1 MSDIVVPG
9 FKSSE
14 LIAELNK
21 AFEGYSDEER
31 AKLIKQVR
39 KSCLFYYALIR
50 HADKENMGY
59 RLTVSSNSSS
69 RRMARLRPSLSMSR
83 RRVAFSVAPASR
95 LTPSSLWLITT
106 LSLWPK
112 ASSTVSFGKRKA
124 CVKRRVI
131 LIQHNACHS

>member
-50 HADKENMGY
+50 NADKENMGY
-59 RLTVSSNSSS
+59 RSTVSSNSSS
-69 RRMARLRPSLSMSR
+69 RRMARLRPSLSMLR
-83 RRVAFSVAPASR
+83 RRAVFSVAPVSR
-95 LTPSSLWLITT
+95 LMLSSLWLITT

-112 ASSTVSFGKRKA
+112 ASSTVSLEKGRLVQKGVLF
-124 CVKRRVI
+124 
-131 LIQHNACHS
+131 